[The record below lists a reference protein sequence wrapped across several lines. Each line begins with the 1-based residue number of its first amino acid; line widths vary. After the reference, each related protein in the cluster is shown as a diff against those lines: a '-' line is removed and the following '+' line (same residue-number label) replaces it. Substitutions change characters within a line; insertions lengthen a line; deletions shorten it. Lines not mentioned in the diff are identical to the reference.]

1 MSLRSRLAV
10 LSVSAPILAF
20 VLVGS
25 LLNKVAARPNDYE
38 HLRVFQDVVQLIL
51 NGYVEEVN
59 VDRVMEGALRG
70 LAEGLDPDSAY
81 LTAAETSAVE
91 RGETLPDAGVGISL
105 TRQYYLRV
113 IAVRDGSPAARAGL
127 LTGDFIRA
135 IDGKPTRD
143 LSVFE
148 GRRRLRGEA
157 GTSVSLLVIRGNAAD
172 PHEVALVREK
182 PAPPAVTGRVIRAGV
197 GYVRVTAFGPAVP
210 DALAREVQTLAKG
223 GADRVIID
231 LRGTSDGALDTGLDA
246 ARRFVASGTLAIL
259 SSREHERQP
268 VEAAAGDG
276 RVTEPITLLTSHG
289 TAGAAELFAAA
300 LAGNQRADVVGGRT
314 AGRAGLQKLVPL
326 PEGRGLW
333 LTWARYLTPAGDPL
347 QGQGLTPTEE
357 VESPDVEFGEPA
369 PATDPVLDA
378 ALAHV
383 TAAIKKPA

>member
-1 MSLRSRLAV
+1 
-10 LSVSAPILAF
+10 
-20 VLVGS
+20 
-25 LLNKVAARPNDYE
+25 
-38 HLRVFQDVVQLIL
+38 
-51 NGYVEEVN
+51 
-59 VDRVMEGALRG
+59 
-70 LAEGLDPDSAY
+70 
-81 LTAAETSAVE
+81 
-91 RGETLPDAGVGISL
+91 
-105 TRQYYLRV
+105 
-113 IAVRDGSPAARAGL
+113 
-127 LTGDFIRA
+127 
-135 IDGKPTRD
+135 
-143 LSVFE
+143 
-148 GRRRLRGEA
+148 
-157 GTSVSLLVIRGNAAD
+157 VSLLVIRGNAAD
-172 PHEVALVREK
+172 PHVVALVREK
-182 PAPPAVTGRVIRAGV
+182 PAPPAVTSRVLRPGV

-210 DALAREVQTLAKG
+210 DALAREVETLAKG
-223 GADRVIID
+223 GAARVIVD
-231 LRGTSDGALDTGLDA
+231 LRGTADGALDTGLDA

-300 LAGNQRADVVGGRT
+300 LAGNQRADVVGERT

-347 QGQGLTPTEE
+347 QGRGLAPTEE

-383 TAAIKKPA
+383 TAAIKKPV